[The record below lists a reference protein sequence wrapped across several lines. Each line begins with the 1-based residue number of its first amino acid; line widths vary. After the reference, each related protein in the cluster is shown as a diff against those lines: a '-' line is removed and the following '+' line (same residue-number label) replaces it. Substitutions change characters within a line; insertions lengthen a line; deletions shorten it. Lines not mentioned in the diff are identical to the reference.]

1 MSRHPRE
8 RAGSGQ
14 GISRPATARRSY
26 LALAGV
32 CTFWGTIPVLA
43 AEVDLPAVAI
53 VFVRVWVAALALGA
67 VILLQPAGPGRPRP
81 FSHRW
86 PLCLAAG
93 AILAVHWTAMFAAY
107 QRAPSDTVIFVIF
120 LAPVGVAVLAPRTLG
135 EVLGPTAVLALAL
148 ALGGLALVAA
158 PRLDTGG
165 TGLAL
170 AGVAAATLVALVLVS
185 KPLARV
191 YGGLRLTFIEMAVAG
206 VALLP
211 VAAGAGWGRPQAS
224 WGWLVVLGLVHTAA
238 GTAVY
243 LGALGR
249 VPATSVGIMGYLEPA
264 GVVLFNWL
272 LLGRPPGLTTVA
284 GGLMIVA
291 AGALVLR
298 SAPAAPPVEAPA
310 RVPG

>member
-1 MSRHPRE
+1 M
-8 RAGSGQ
+8 
-14 GISRPATARRSY
+14 
-26 LALAGV
+26 LAGV
-32 CTFWGTIPVLA
+32 CTFWGTIPVLV
-43 AEVDLPAVAI
+43 AEVDLPPTAI
-53 VFVRVWVAALALGA
+53 VSVRVWVAALALGA
-67 VILLQPAGPGRPRP
+67 VILLGPSGRLGRGARP

-86 PLCLAAG
+86 PLCLTAG

-107 QRAPSDTVIFVIF
+107 QRAPSETVIFIIF
-120 LAPVGVAVLAPRTLG
+120 LAPVGIALLAPRTLG
-135 EVLGPTAVLALAL
+135 EAVGPATVAALALAL
-148 ALGGLALVAA
+148 AGLALVAG
-158 PRLDTGG
+158 PRLRTGAA
-165 TGLAL
+165 GLLL
-170 AGVAAATLVALVLVS
+170 AGAAAATLVALVLVS
-185 KPLARV
+185 KPRAAV

-206 VALLP
+206 VALVP
-211 VAAGAGWGRPQAS
+211 IAARAEWGRPQAG
-224 WGWLVVLGLVHTAA
+224 WWWLVVLGLVHTAG

-272 LLGRPPGLTTVA
+272 LLGRSPGLTTVA

-298 SAPAAPPVEAPA
+298 SASAAPPVEASA